1 MPSASES
8 PRGRGAVP
16 GQAAGGC
23 RWLTLLAGC
32 FQGGFPSTGR
42 CFCVLVLVGGGICCF
57 FLCKVYTLIIFVH
70 NLLMATKYK
79 RVMVPLTPEVQA
91 VFERLSAAQGC
102 SVGRAISDWLIDTMD
117 GAEAIAGLVEKA
129 RREPILA
136 MRQMHSYALGLGDM
150 TTEILD
156 GLRKATSS
164 KSEVG
169 GQQQPESGSAEAD
182 GRSLRDVLDEAQ
194 SRGDALYPPV
204 GNTGGKVPKKPKNR
218 G

>member
-1 MPSASES
+1 MSNE
-8 PRGRGAVP
+8 
-16 GQAAGGC
+16 
-23 RWLTLLAGC
+23 T
-32 FQGGFPSTGR
+32 
-42 CFCVLVLVGGGICCF
+42 
-57 FLCKVYTLIIFVH
+57 
-70 NLLMATKYK
+70 K
-79 RVMVPLTPEVQA
+79 RVMVPITPEVQA
-91 VFERLSAAQGC
+91 VFERLATAQGC
-102 SVGRAISDWLIDTMD
+102 TTGRAISEWLTDTLE
-117 GAEAIAGLVEKA
+117 GAAAIADLVEKA
-129 RREPILA
+129 RREPIAA

-182 GRSLRDVLDEAQ
+182 GRLSARSLRDVLDQAQ

>member
-1 MPSASES
+1 M
-8 PRGRGAVP
+8 AVALP
-16 GQAAGGC
+16 
-23 RWLTLLAGC
+23 LAV
-32 FQGGFPSTGR
+32 FLRLGF
-42 CFCVLVLVGGGICCF
+42 GGGGYLLF

-70 NLLMATKYK
+70 NILMATKYK

-129 RREPILA
+129 RREPVLA

-164 KSEVG
+164 KSEGG

-182 GRSLRDVLDEAQ
+182 GRLPARSLRDVLDEAQ

>member
-1 MPSASES
+1 MH
-8 PRGRGAVP
+8 GARWCSWSSCWRW
-16 GQAAGGC
+16 GTGSHCWQAVLRAVA
-23 RWLTLLAGC
+23 LPLAV
-32 FQGGFPSTGR
+32 FLRLGF
-42 CFCVLVLVGGGICCF
+42 GGGGYLLF

-129 RREPILA
+129 RREPVLA

-164 KSEVG
+164 KSEGG

-182 GRSLRDVLDEAQ
+182 GRLSARSLRDVLDEAQ

>member
-1 MPSASES
+1 
-8 PRGRGAVP
+8 
-16 GQAAGGC
+16 
-23 RWLTLLAGC
+23 
-32 FQGGFPSTGR
+32 
-42 CFCVLVLVGGGICCF
+42 
-57 FLCKVYTLIIFVH
+57 
-70 NLLMATKYK
+70 MATKYK

-156 GLRKATSS
+156 GLRKATS
-164 KSEVG
+164 KSEGG

-182 GRSLRDVLDEAQ
+182 GRLPARSLRDVLDEAQ

>member
-1 MPSASES
+1 MSNE
-8 PRGRGAVP
+8 
-16 GQAAGGC
+16 
-23 RWLTLLAGC
+23 T
-32 FQGGFPSTGR
+32 
-42 CFCVLVLVGGGICCF
+42 
-57 FLCKVYTLIIFVH
+57 
-70 NLLMATKYK
+70 K
-79 RVMVPLTPEVQA
+79 RVMVPITPEVQA
-91 VFERLSAAQGC
+91 VFERLAAAQGC
-102 SVGRAISDWLIDTMD
+102 TTGRAISEWLTDTLE
-117 GAEAIAGLVEKA
+117 GAAAIADLVEKA
-129 RREPILA
+129 RREPIAA

-164 KSEVG
+164 KSEGG

-182 GRSLRDVLDEAQ
+182 GRLPARSLRDVLDEAQ

>member
-1 MPSASES
+1 MVFLVV
-8 PRGRGAVP
+8 RLAV
-16 GQAAGGC
+16 GH
-23 RWLTLLAGC
+23 RLTLLAGC
-32 FQGGFPSTGR
+32 SRGGCPAPGR
-42 CFCVLVLVGGGICCF
+42 VFASWFWWGGYLLF

-70 NLLMATKYK
+70 NILMATKYK

-129 RREPILA
+129 RREPVLA

-164 KSEVG
+164 KSEGG

-182 GRSLRDVLDEAQ
+182 GRLPARSLRDVLDEAQ

>member
-1 MPSASES
+1 
-8 PRGRGAVP
+8 
-16 GQAAGGC
+16 
-23 RWLTLLAGC
+23 
-32 FQGGFPSTGR
+32 
-42 CFCVLVLVGGGICCF
+42 
-57 FLCKVYTLIIFVH
+57 
-70 NLLMATKYK
+70 
-79 RVMVPLTPEVQA
+79 MVPITPEVQA
-91 VFERLSAAQGC
+91 VFERLAAAQGC
-102 SVGRAISDWLIDTMD
+102 TTGRAISEWLTDTLE
-117 GAEAIAGLVEKA
+117 GAAAIADLVEKA
-129 RREPILA
+129 RREPIAA

-156 GLRKATSS
+156 GLRKATSI

-182 GRSLRDVLDEAQ
+182 GRLLARSLRDVLDDAQ

>member
-1 MPSASES
+1 MSNE
-8 PRGRGAVP
+8 
-16 GQAAGGC
+16 
-23 RWLTLLAGC
+23 T
-32 FQGGFPSTGR
+32 
-42 CFCVLVLVGGGICCF
+42 
-57 FLCKVYTLIIFVH
+57 
-70 NLLMATKYK
+70 K
-79 RVMVPLTPEVQA
+79 RVMVPITPEVQA
-91 VFERLSAAQGC
+91 VFERLAAAQGC
-102 SVGRAISDWLIDTMD
+102 TTGRAISEWLTDTLE
-117 GAEAIAGLVEKA
+117 GAAAIADLVEKA
-129 RREPILA
+129 RREPIAA

-164 KSEVG
+164 KSEGG

-182 GRSLRDVLDEAQ
+182 CRLSARSLRDVLEQAQ

>member
-1 MPSASES
+1 MSNE
-8 PRGRGAVP
+8 
-16 GQAAGGC
+16 
-23 RWLTLLAGC
+23 T
-32 FQGGFPSTGR
+32 
-42 CFCVLVLVGGGICCF
+42 
-57 FLCKVYTLIIFVH
+57 
-70 NLLMATKYK
+70 K
-79 RVMVPLTPEVQA
+79 RVMVPITPEVQA
-91 VFERLSAAQGC
+91 VFERLAAAQGC
-102 SVGRAISDWLIDTMD
+102 TTGRAISEWLTDTLE
-117 GAEAIAGLVEKA
+117 GAAAIADLVEKA
-129 RREPILA
+129 RREPIAA

-164 KSEVG
+164 KSEGG

-182 GRSLRDVLDEAQ
+182 GRLSARSLRDVLNQAQ

>member
-1 MPSASES
+1 MSNE
-8 PRGRGAVP
+8 
-16 GQAAGGC
+16 
-23 RWLTLLAGC
+23 T
-32 FQGGFPSTGR
+32 
-42 CFCVLVLVGGGICCF
+42 
-57 FLCKVYTLIIFVH
+57 
-70 NLLMATKYK
+70 K
-79 RVMVPLTPEVQA
+79 RVMVPITPDVQA
-91 VFERLSAAQGC
+91 VFERLAAAQGC
-102 SVGRAISDWLIDTMD
+102 TTGRAISEWLTDTLE
-117 GAEAIAGLVEKA
+117 GAAAIADLVEKA
-129 RREPILA
+129 RREPIAA

-182 GRSLRDVLDEAQ
+182 GRSLRDVLDQAQ

>member
-1 MPSASES
+1 MSNE
-8 PRGRGAVP
+8 
-16 GQAAGGC
+16 
-23 RWLTLLAGC
+23 T
-32 FQGGFPSTGR
+32 
-42 CFCVLVLVGGGICCF
+42 
-57 FLCKVYTLIIFVH
+57 
-70 NLLMATKYK
+70 K
-79 RVMVPLTPEVQA
+79 RVMVPITPEVQA
-91 VFERLSAAQGC
+91 VFERLATAQGC
-102 SVGRAISDWLIDTMD
+102 TTGRAISEWLTDTLE
-117 GAEAIAGLVEKA
+117 GAAAIADLVEKA
-129 RREPILA
+129 RREPIAA

-182 GRSLRDVLDEAQ
+182 GRLSARSLRDVLDDAQ